1 LEKNQGFVEKKL
13 LVAGSELPIIKSYE
27 KHGILTIKDLAFPTN
42 EQLKKGVAIIECI
55 QEIPC
60 DPCIAICPVDSISMK
75 DINDIPKIDF
85 NKCTGCKRC
94 VSICPGLA
102 IFVVKVKDNK
112 ALITLPYEFL
122 PIPKEG
128 DKVKA
133 LDREGKTKGKAKVI
147 KVNRSKK
154 TTVVTI
160 EVDKKLAMEIRNIKM
175 D

>member
-1 LEKNQGFVEKKL
+1 MR
-13 LVAGSELPIIKSYE
+13 VAGREVPIIKSYE
-27 KHGILTIKDLAFPTN
+27 KNGILSIKDLTLPTD

-60 DPCIAICPVDSISMK
+60 DPCVAICPFDSISMK
-75 DINDIPKIDF
+75 DINDTPKIDY
-85 NKCTGCKRC
+85 NKCTGCRRC
-94 VSICPGLA
+94 VSVCPGLA
-102 IFVVKVKDNK
+102 IFVVKIIDNK

-128 DKVKA
+128 DTVKT
-133 LDREGKTKGKAKVI
+133 LDRGGKSRGKAKVI
-147 KVNRSKK
+147 KVNKSKK

-160 EVDKKLAMEIRNIKM
+160 EVDKKFAMEVRNIKM

>member
-1 LEKNQGFVEKKL
+1 MEVSTIKAYEKNGVL
-13 LVAGSELPIIKSYE
+13 SL
-27 KHGILTIKDLAFPTN
+27 KDLKRPTN

-60 DPCIAICPVDSISMK
+60 DPCVAICPVDSISMK
-75 DINDIPKIDF
+75 DINDTPKIDY

-94 VSICPGLA
+94 VGICPGLA
-102 IFVVKVKDNK
+102 IFVVKVVDNK

-122 PIPKEG
+122 PIPKVG

-133 LDREGKTKGKAKVI
+133 LDREGKPRGKAKII
-147 KVNRSKK
+147 KVNRSEK

-160 EVDKKLAMEIRNIKM
+160 EVDKDLAMEVRNIKL